1 VTLPAPDPTRRIS
14 PAELFLGFAS
24 IAISGFGGVMP
35 FARRM
40 MVERRRWVTAA
51 EFTDLVSLGQIL
63 PGPNI
68 VNVSICVG
76 WRFAGAAG
84 IFAALAGLVFVPFWI
99 VLGVGIIHA
108 TYGEVP
114 RVQGAFLGVAA
125 AGAGLVIATGIKM
138 ARPMIG
144 NIQALAFIALG
155 FVAIAVMRW
164 PLVPVVIAL
173 AVLSIAVTAWMRG
186 RR

>member
-1 VTLPAPDPTRRIS
+1 MTESLPARRRIS
-14 PAELFLGFAS
+14 ALELFIGFAG
-24 IAISGFGGVMP
+24 IALSGFGGVMP

-40 MVERRRWVTAA
+40 MVERRQWLTAA

-76 WRFAGAAG
+76 WRFAGWAG
-84 IFAALAGLVFVPFWI
+84 ILAALAGLVFVPFWI
-99 VLGVGIIHA
+99 VLGFGVIHA
-108 TYGEVP
+108 TYGEIP
-114 RVQGAFLGVAA
+114 RVQGAFAGIAA
-125 AGAGLVIATGIKM
+125 AGAGLVIATGLKM
-138 ARPMIG
+138 ARPMLGDIR
-144 NIQALAFIALG
+144 ALIFIALG

-164 PLVPVVIAL
+164 PLVPVVLVL
-173 AVLSIAVTAWMRG
+173 ATLSILATAWTRS

>member
-1 VTLPAPDPTRRIS
+1 MTLPAPNPARRIT
-14 PAELFLGFAS
+14 PGELFLGFAG
-24 IAISGFGGVMP
+24 IAVSGFGGVMP

-40 MVERRRWVTAA
+40 MVERRRWLTAA

-76 WRFAGAAG
+76 WRFAGWPG
-84 IFAALAGLVFVPFWI
+84 IAAALAGLVFVPFWI
-99 VLGVGIIHA
+99 VVGFGVLHA
-108 TYGEVP
+108 AYGEIP
-114 RVQGAFLGVAA
+114 RVQGAFAGIAA
-125 AGAGLVIATGIKM
+125 AGAGLVIATGLKM

-144 NIQALAFIALG
+144 DVRALLFIALG
-155 FVAIAVMRW
+155 FVAIAIMRW
-164 PLVPVVIAL
+164 PLVPVVLAL
-173 AVLSIAVTAWMRG
+173 ASLSILAAAWTRS

>member
-1 VTLPAPDPTRRIS
+1 MTESLPAPRRIT
-14 PAELFLGFAS
+14 PAELFIGFAG
-24 IAISGFGGVMP
+24 IALSGFGGVMP

-40 MVERRRWVTAA
+40 MVERRKWITAA

-76 WRFAGAAG
+76 WRFAGYPG

-99 VLGVGIIHA
+99 VIGFGVIHA
-108 TYGEVP
+108 TYGDIP
-114 RVQGAFLGVAA
+114 RVQGAFMGIAA
-125 AGAGLVIATGIKM
+125 AGAGLVIATGLKM

-144 NIQALAFIALG
+144 SIQALVFIALG
-155 FVAIAVMRW
+155 FAAIAVMRW
-164 PLVPVVIAL
+164 PLIPVVLAL
-173 AVLSIAVTAWMRG
+173 AVLSIIVTAWMRG

>member
-1 VTLPAPDPTRRIS
+1 VTLPAPDPARRIS
-14 PAELFLGFAS
+14 AGELFIGFAS
-24 IAISGFGGVMP
+24 IALSGFGGVMP

-40 MVERRRWVTAA
+40 MVERRQWITAA

-76 WRFAGAAG
+76 WRFAGFPG
-84 IFAALAGLVFVPFWI
+84 ILASLAGLVFVPFWVVI
-99 VLGVGIIHA
+99 GFGVIHA
-108 TYGEVP
+108 TYGEIP
-114 RVQGAFLGVAA
+114 RVQGAFAGIAC
-125 AGAGLVIATGIKM
+125 AGAGLVIATGMKM

-144 NIQALAFIALG
+144 EPRALAFIILG
-155 FVAIAVMRW
+155 FIAIAVLRW
-164 PLVPVVIAL
+164 PLVPVVLAL
-173 AVLSIAVTAWMRG
+173 ALLSIVVTAWMRG

>member
-1 VTLPAPDPTRRIS
+1 MTESLPAPRRIT
-14 PAELFLGFAS
+14 PTELFIGFAS
-24 IAISGFGGVMP
+24 IALSGFGGVMP

-40 MVERRRWVTAA
+40 MVERRKWITAA

-76 WRFAGAAG
+76 WRFAGYPG

-99 VLGVGIIHA
+99 VIGFGVIHA
-108 TYGEVP
+108 TYGDIP
-114 RVQGAFLGVAA
+114 RVQGAFMGIAA
-125 AGAGLVIATGIKM
+125 AGAGLVIATGLKM

-144 NIQALAFIALG
+144 SIQALAFIALG

-164 PLVPVVIAL
+164 PLVPVVLVL
-173 AVLSIAVTAWMRG
+173 ATLSILVTAWMRA

>member
-1 VTLPAPDPTRRIS
+1 MTLPAPDPSRRIS
-14 PAELFLGFAS
+14 PAEIFIGFAS

-40 MVERRRWVTAA
+40 MVERRQWLTPA

-76 WRFAGAAG
+76 WRFAGVAG

-99 VLGVGIIHA
+99 VIGFGIVHA
-108 TYGEVP
+108 TYGDVP
-114 RVQGAFLGVAA
+114 RVQGAFAGIAC
-125 AGAGLVIATGIKM
+125 AGAGLVIATGLKM
-138 ARPMIG
+138 ARPMLG
-144 NIQALAFIALG
+144 HVQAMIFIALG
-155 FVAIAVMRW
+155 FAAIAVLRW
-164 PLVPVVIAL
+164 PLVPVVLVLAL
-173 AVLSIAVTAWMRG
+173 LSIVVTAWMRD

>member
-1 VTLPAPDPTRRIS
+1 MVTESVSEPRRIS
-14 PAELFLGFAS
+14 AGELFVGFAS
-24 IAISGFGGVMP
+24 IALSGFGGVMP

-40 MVERRRWVTAA
+40 MVERRKWLTAA

-76 WRFAGAAG
+76 WRFAGLPG
-84 IFAALAGLVFVPFWI
+84 ILAALAGLVFVPFWVVI
-99 VLGVGIIHA
+99 GFGVVHA
-108 TYGEVP
+108 TYGDIP
-114 RVQGAFLGVAA
+114 RVQGAFAGIAC
-125 AGAGLVIATGIKM
+125 AGAGLVIATGLKM

-144 NIQALAFIALG
+144 SVQALVFIALG
-155 FVAIAVMRW
+155 FVAIAVLRW
-164 PLVPVVIAL
+164 PLVPVVLVLAL
-173 AVLSIAVTAWMRG
+173 LSIVATAWQRG

>member
-1 VTLPAPDPTRRIS
+1 MTESVSEPRRIS
-14 PAELFLGFAS
+14 AGELFIGFAS
-24 IAISGFGGVMP
+24 IALSGFGGVMP

-40 MVERRRWVTAA
+40 MVERRQWITAA

-76 WRFAGAAG
+76 WRFAGVAG
-84 IFAALAGLVFVPFWI
+84 IFASLAGLVFVPFWVVI
-99 VLGVGIIHA
+99 GFGIIHA

-114 RVQGAFLGVAA
+114 RVQGAFAGIAA
-125 AGAGLVIATGIKM
+125 AGAGLVIATGMKM

-144 NIQALAFIALG
+144 NLQALAFIILG
-155 FVAIAVMRW
+155 FIAIAVLRW
-164 PLVPVVIAL
+164 PLVPVVLVL
-173 AVLSIAVTAWMRG
+173 AVLSIVVTAWMRG

>member
-1 VTLPAPDPTRRIS
+1 MTDARRIS
-14 PAELFLGFAS
+14 PTELFLGFAS
-24 IAISGFGGVMP
+24 IAVSGFGGVMP

-40 MVERRRWVTAA
+40 MVERRQWLTAA

-76 WRFAGAAG
+76 WRFAGWAG
-84 IFAALAGLVFVPFWI
+84 VFASLAGLVFVPFWI
-99 VLGVGIIHA
+99 VLGFGMIHA
-108 TYGEVP
+108 TFGEIP
-114 RVQGAFLGVAA
+114 RVQGAFLGIAA
-125 AGAGLVIATGIKM
+125 AGAGLVVATGIKM

-144 NIQALAFIALG
+144 NVQAMAFIALG

-173 AVLSIAVTAWMRG
+173 ASLSILVTAWMRA

>member
-1 VTLPAPDPTRRIS
+1 VTPPAPDPARRIT
-14 PAELFLGFAS
+14 PAELFIGFAG
-24 IAISGFGGVMP
+24 IAMSGFGGVMP

-40 MVERRRWVTAA
+40 MVERRQWLTPA

-76 WRFAGAAG
+76 WRFAGVAG

-99 VLGVGIIHA
+99 VIGFGIIHA

-114 RVQGAFLGVAA
+114 RVQGAFAGIAC
-125 AGAGLVIATGIKM
+125 AGAGLVIATGLKM
-138 ARPMIG
+138 AWPMLG
-144 NIQALAFIALG
+144 NVQAMVFIALG
-155 FVAIAVMRW
+155 FVAIAVLRW
-164 PLVPVVIAL
+164 PLVPVVLVL
-173 AVLSIAVTAWMRG
+173 AVLSIVVTAWMRS